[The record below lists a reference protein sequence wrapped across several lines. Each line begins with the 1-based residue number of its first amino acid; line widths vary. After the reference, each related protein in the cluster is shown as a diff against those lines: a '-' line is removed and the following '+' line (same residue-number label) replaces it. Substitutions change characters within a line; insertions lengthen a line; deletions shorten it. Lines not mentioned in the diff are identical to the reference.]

1 MKFKKDQYYI
11 ENINAKKIAKKFGT
25 PSYCYSLEKLR
36 KNISNFKNSFLGIKP
51 LICFSVKSNNNLDIL
66 RIIKANDLGAD
77 VVSKGEM
84 MIALKAGISP
94 KKIVFSGVG
103 KTREEISYAVEKSVL
118 LINTESES
126 EVKSIEHIANKK
138 KKYVNIGIRLN
149 PNINAMTNTKIS
161 TGRKIDKFG
170 VDKKTLFQIIDKY
183 KFSKYLRIK
192 CLSVHIGSQITNYR
206 PYIKMVNEVDKV
218 LSATKYKFDYID
230 FGGGMGIQYYKKS
243 KKLDYK
249 KYLKRIKKFLHKN
262 DVKIIFEPGRS
273 IIGNTAVL
281 LTKIIYIK
289 ANNKKRFIVLDAAM
303 NDLIRP
309 ALYDAFHQII
319 PIKKNKKYVNKTH
332 SFVGPICETSD
343 EFLITKKFQK
353 IFEDEVLAICDV
365 GAYGKVLASNYNLRA
380 QPPEILVN
388 KSKLKVISKRQK
400 LKDII

>member
-138 KKYVNIGIRLN
+138 KKIR
-149 PNINAMTNTKIS
+149 
-161 TGRKIDKFG
+161 
-170 VDKKTLFQIIDKY
+170 KY
-183 KFSKYLRIK
+183 
-192 CLSVHIGSQITNYR
+192 
-206 PYIKMVNEVDKV
+206 
-218 LSATKYKFDYID
+218 
-230 FGGGMGIQYYKKS
+230 
-243 KKLDYK
+243 
-249 KYLKRIKKFLHKN
+249 
-262 DVKIIFEPGRS
+262 
-273 IIGNTAVL
+273 
-281 LTKIIYIK
+281 
-289 ANNKKRFIVLDAAM
+289 
-303 NDLIRP
+303 
-309 ALYDAFHQII
+309 
-319 PIKKNKKYVNKTH
+319 
-332 SFVGPICETSD
+332 
-343 EFLITKKFQK
+343 
-353 IFEDEVLAICDV
+353 
-365 GAYGKVLASNYNLRA
+365 
-380 QPPEILVN
+380 
-388 KSKLKVISKRQK
+388 
-400 LKDII
+400 